1 MVYIVASRL
10 TWCMGNPLTYL
21 DDLLMSHGRQ
31 YECTLSAPGGVW
43 KNREAGI
50 YYVMP
55 AGCASIKTP
64 LVSLSSATFKVFF
77 WQGNILAHFQPP
89 SYTICG
95 EERTDRT
102 H

>member
-1 MVYIVASRL
+1 
-10 TWCMGNPLTYL
+10 MGNPLTYL

-31 YECTLSAPGGVW
+31 YEYTLSAPGGVW